1 MVVMVLR
8 LHTRPRARTGSAI
21 VVAASA
27 FCFTLLASSTA
38 SADPKT
44 CIHSHSTGQRES
56 KAGHLRLA
64 SQLFTSCG
72 SDETCPDQ
80 LRKECTEFLQEVTR
94 TIPTVVFSALDENG
108 QDLASV
114 RVYSGDELLSDGID
128 GRAVEIDPGKYHLR
142 FVIQGGDAL
151 FADVV
156 VREGE
161 KQRLVQVKKEGPA
174 TAVDHAPAASP
185 DAHGDAAPPARRGPA
200 PWITAGITVAALGTG
215 VALGV
220 MGSGKKSDLE
230 QCMPGCPSSDHATYD
245 SARSLLLG
253 ADISF
258 AAAIVAG
265 AVTTW
270 LFLSSPSHEAAPD
283 TKAASASRTVWF
295 GAAPLPGGGS
305 LGMAGRF

>member
-1 MVVMVLR
+1 MVLR
-8 LHTRPRARTGSAI
+8 RQRGIGGLI
-21 VVAASA
+21 AASA
-27 FCFTLLASSTA
+27 FGLAIAASSTA
-38 SADPKT
+38 LADPKI
-44 CIHSHSTGQRES
+44 CIHSHSTGQREA

-80 LRKECTEFLQEVTR
+80 LRKECIEFLQEVTR

-108 QDLASV
+108 HDLASV
-114 RVYSGDELLSDGID
+114 RVYSSDELLADGID

-151 FADVV
+151 FVDIV

-161 KQRLVQVKKEGPA
+161 KQRLVQVKKEGPS
-174 TAVDHAPAASP
+174 PAAEHESATGA
-185 DAHGDAAPPARRGPA
+185 DAYGDVTPPARRGAA
-200 PWITAGITVAALGTG
+200 PWIAAGVTA
-215 VALGV
+215 VALGAGV
-220 MGSGKKSDLE
+220 TLGVVGSGKKSDLE
-230 QCMPGCPSSDHATYD
+230 KCMPNCPASDHSTYD
-245 SARSLLLG
+245 GAKSLFLG

-270 LFLSSPSHEAAPD
+270 LFLSSPSHDAASD
-283 TKAASASRTVWF
+283 TKTASASAGTSPAASPAVWF

-305 LGMAGRF
+305 VGMAGRF